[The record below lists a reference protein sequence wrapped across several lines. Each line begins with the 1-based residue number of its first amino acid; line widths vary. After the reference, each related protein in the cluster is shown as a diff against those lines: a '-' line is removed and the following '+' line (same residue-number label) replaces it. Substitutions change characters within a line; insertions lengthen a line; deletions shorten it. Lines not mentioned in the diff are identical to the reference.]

1 MDRRKALKQ
10 IGLLSGGM
18 ILFPSCDLSKEN
30 VSRVMN
36 KLEVTENQE
45 RLLAALAEAII
56 PESEIPGARTLNV
69 ADFVWVMV
77 DDCLDEDTQ
86 KSFMTGLDEFKGRF
100 SEINGSSFDK
110 SGQDERARG
119 LQSIVERESSTDGN
133 DAVATMLEIAKACT
147 ILGYNKS
154 EYVMTEIMPYTLI
167 PGKNPECRTLDPNEK
182 INTNA

>member
-45 RLLAALAEAII
+45 KLLAALVEAII
-56 PESEIPGARTLNV
+56 PESEIPGAGTLNV

-86 KSFMTGLDEFKGRF
+86 KSFISGLNEFEGRF
-100 SEINGSSFDK
+100 AKINGSSFDK
-110 SGQDERARG
+110 SGQDERAHG
-119 LQSIVERESSTDGN
+119 LRSIVEQESTYEN
-133 DAVATMLEIAKACT
+133 DPVVGMIEIAKAYA

-154 EYVMTEIMPYTLI
+154 EYIMTEIMPYTLI
-167 PGKNPECRTLDPNEK
+167 PGKNPICRTLDPNEK
-182 INTNA
+182 ININA